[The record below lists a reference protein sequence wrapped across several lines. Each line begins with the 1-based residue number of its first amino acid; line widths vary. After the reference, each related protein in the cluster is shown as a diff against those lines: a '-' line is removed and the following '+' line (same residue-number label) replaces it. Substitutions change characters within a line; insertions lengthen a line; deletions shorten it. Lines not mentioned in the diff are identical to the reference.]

1 MRPEKLS
8 ILAEIRG
15 QVENSGFVILAD
27 YKGLKVEQF
36 TELRRQ
42 LHATSSEIHVVKNRL
57 LRLVAREHGWNQ
69 LDSSLQGPSA
79 MVIGSDVTQAAKV
92 LARFSRETNLL
103 TVKAGVMEGRYL
115 TAAAVAELAIL
126 PSREELLASL
136 VGTLAAPMTR
146 LVGVMRQK
154 VASVVYV
161 LKAIEA
167 KKSA

>member
-8 ILAEIRG
+8 IVAEIRG
-15 QVENSGFVILAD
+15 QVEHSGFVILAD

-42 LHATSSEIHVVKNRL
+42 LHATRAEIHVVKNRL
-57 LRLVAREHGWNQ
+57 FRLVARERGWSQ
-69 LDSSLQGPSA
+69 LDPALQGPSA
-79 MVIGSDVTQAAKV
+79 MVVGTDVTQAAKV
-92 LARFSRETNLL
+92 LAKFSRETNLL
-103 TVKAGVMEGRYL
+103 SVKAGVMEGRYL
-115 TAAAVAELAIL
+115 SSAAVAELATL

-146 LVGVMRQK
+146 LVGAMRQK

-167 KKSA
+167 KKGA

>member
-1 MRPEKLS
+1 MRPEKIS
-8 ILAEIRG
+8 IVSEIRG
-15 QVENSGFVILAD
+15 QVEHSGFIILAD

-42 LHATSSEIHVVKNRL
+42 LHASKSEIHVVKNRL
-57 LRLVAREHGWNQ
+57 FRLVAHERGWTQ
-69 LDSSLQGPSA
+69 LDQVLQGPSA
-79 MVIGSDVTQAAKV
+79 MVVGSDVTQAAKI
-92 LARFSRETNLL
+92 LAKFRKETNLL
-103 TVKAGVMEGRYL
+103 SVKAGVMEGQYIS
-115 TAAAVAELAIL
+115 AAVVAELAML

-136 VGTLAAPMTR
+136 VGTLAAPMSR

-167 KKSA
+167 KKGA